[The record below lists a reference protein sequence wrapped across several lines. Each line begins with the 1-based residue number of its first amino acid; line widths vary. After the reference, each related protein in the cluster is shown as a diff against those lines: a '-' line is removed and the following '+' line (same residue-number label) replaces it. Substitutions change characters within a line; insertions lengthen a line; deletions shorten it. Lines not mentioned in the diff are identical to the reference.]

1 MSAYPPWSTAQ
12 GYTFRAASRL
22 WHCCGMPPD
31 DVVPVGD
38 PDSGNPASGGEEL
51 VLITSGRRPFHWR
64 QWGIRAWPALR
75 LTSSGIG
82 YSPIYTGDFPWHVP
96 WGPTMFSMYHRGPD
110 GRTFYWCLYAPIVE
124 GLDGLPPYI
133 RRDWPMHEQDVAADF
148 RRMIKAAG
156 VRKDDHERVQ
166 AASSLAYFGTPVVI
180 NPYRMTGSSKTE
192 VDAVLRERSGG
203 TCTLQPPEKG
213 LLPVTRPPQFF

>member
-1 MSAYPPWSTAQ
+1 MA
-12 GYTFRAASRL
+12 
-22 WHCCGMPPD
+22 PD
-31 DVVPVGD
+31 DLVPAGD

-51 VLITSGRRPFHWR
+51 VLITSGRRPSRWR
-64 QWGIRAWPALR
+64 RGGTRAWPALR
-75 LTSSGIG
+75 LTSSGID

-96 WGPTMFSMYHRGPD
+96 WGPPMSSRYLRGPD

-124 GLDGLPPYI
+124 GLGGLPSFI
-133 RRDWPMHEQDVAADF
+133 HRKWPMYEQDVAIDF

-156 VRKDDHERVQ
+156 IPKDDHEHVQ
-166 AASSLAYFGTPVVI
+166 AAISLAYFGTPLVI

-192 VDAVLRERSGG
+192 VDAVLRERTSG
-203 TCTLQPPEKG
+203 TCTLRPPKEG